1 MFPGLSIGCIN
12 TLILCASEEQKQKY
26 LPKLADGTWLG
37 TMCLTE
43 PQCGTDLGQ
52 VKTKAIKQ
60 KDGTYKITGT
70 KIYISCGE
78 HDFTNNI
85 VHIVLARTEN
95 APPGTKGLSLFV
107 VPKYLIGDDGSL
119 AKEKNLVCGS
129 IENKMGI
136 HGSPT
141 CVMHFED
148 SVGWMIGNEFKGL
161 EQMFIFMNTAR
172 VGTALQGLGA
182 AELALQGAL
191 PYTRDRGSMRS
202 LSGKKAPEKVADP
215 IIHHGDVRRM
225 VLTCRAI
232 SEVARCMVYDVSM
245 MSDYLVKARSEKERK
260 AIDEEMG
267 FLTPILKGC
276 LTELGCEAANLGMQC
291 YGGHGF
297 VKDYGMEQIVR
308 DARIG
313 TLYEGTT
320 GIQALDLLGRKVFQQ
335 KGKSF
340 GQFTSKVFKYI
351 KQQVI
356 DERETSKHKKEAL
369 VLSKYMAQ
377 WFYLTARIGFNAQGR
392 KDRESVSTASVD
404 FLMYSGYVT
413 MAYYWL
419 RMMDTAAA
427 RLRDSSISTSDRE
440 FYESKIA
447 VGKFYYERLLPRAKV
462 HFDTAINSSKVVMDK
477 RALQGLDY

>member
-1 MFPGLSIGCIN
+1 MPEYKAPLRDIKFVMNELLNSEQHYANLEGAEDATPDMVDAIIQEGAKFCEQVLSPLNQVGDREGCTWSEDGVKTPTGFREAYQQYVEGGWPSMTSDPEYGGQGLPNSLNMMKAEMFATANWTWGMFPGLSIGCIN

-202 LSGKKAPEKVADP
+202 LSGKKAPEKV
-215 IIHHGDVRRM
+215 
-225 VLTCRAI
+225 C
-232 SEVARCMVYDVSM
+232 C
-245 MSDYLVKARSEKERK
+245 
-260 AIDEEMG
+260 
-267 FLTPILKGC
+267 C
-276 LTELGCEAANLGMQC
+276 LSCC
-291 YGGHGF
+291 
-297 VKDYGMEQIVR
+297 
-308 DARIG
+308 
-313 TLYEGTT
+313 
-320 GIQALDLLGRKVFQQ
+320 
-335 KGKSF
+335 
-340 GQFTSKVFKYI
+340 
-351 KQQVI
+351 
-356 DERETSKHKKEAL
+356 
-369 VLSKYMAQ
+369 LSCCCCCC
-377 WFYLTARIGFNAQGR
+377 F
-392 KDRESVSTASVD
+392 
-404 FLMYSGYVT
+404 
-413 MAYYWL
+413 
-419 RMMDTAAA
+419 
-427 RLRDSSISTSDRE
+427 
-440 FYESKIA
+440 
-447 VGKFYYERLLPRAKV
+447 
-462 HFDTAINSSKVVMDK
+462 
-477 RALQGLDY
+477 

>member
-1 MFPGLSIGCIN
+1 MG
-12 TLILCASEEQKQKY
+12 EQKQKY

-161 EQMFIFMNTAR
+161 
-172 VGTALQGLGA
+172 GA

-202 LSGKKAPEKVADP
+202 LSGKKAPE
-215 IIHHGDVRRM
+215 
-225 VLTCRAI
+225 
-232 SEVARCMVYDVSM
+232 
-245 MSDYLVKARSEKERK
+245 
-260 AIDEEMG
+260 
-267 FLTPILKGC
+267 
-276 LTELGCEAANLGMQC
+276 
-291 YGGHGF
+291 
-297 VKDYGMEQIVR
+297 
-308 DARIG
+308 
-313 TLYEGTT
+313 
-320 GIQALDLLGRKVFQQ
+320 
-335 KGKSF
+335 
-340 GQFTSKVFKYI
+340 
-351 KQQVI
+351 
-356 DERETSKHKKEAL
+356 
-369 VLSKYMAQ
+369 
-377 WFYLTARIGFNAQGR
+377 
-392 KDRESVSTASVD
+392 
-404 FLMYSGYVT
+404 
-413 MAYYWL
+413 
-419 RMMDTAAA
+419 
-427 RLRDSSISTSDRE
+427 
-440 FYESKIA
+440 
-447 VGKFYYERLLPRAKV
+447 
-462 HFDTAINSSKVVMDK
+462 
-477 RALQGLDY
+477 